1 MKTAYKLFGVV
12 VIFFVMSFK
21 LTGDKKVIVIDAGH
35 GGEDFGFINGAAYEK
50 EIVGNISEKIK
61 VFNKKEN
68 IEIIVI
74 GDKDSITSIPSR
86 VARINQLHPDLVI
99 SLHVSNST
107 DKAANGVQAFISEKN
122 PNYEKSFKHA
132 EELVQVV
139 AKKDLKITEVKKANL
154 LLLENSQ
161 SPAVSLELGYLSNE
175 QDREYLMSEKGQ
187 TKIAKRIIA
196 YLDK

>member
-1 MKTAYKLFGVV
+1 MKTAFRLLGVV

-61 VFNKKEN
+61 VFNKKED
-68 IEIIVI
+68 IEIVVI
-74 GDKDSITSIPSR
+74 GNKDSITSIPSR
-86 VARINQLHPDLVI
+86 VAKINQLHPDLVI

-122 PNYEKSFKHA
+122 PNYEKSLQHA
-132 EELVQVV
+132 EKLMLVV
-139 AKKDLKITEVKKANL
+139 AKKDLKTTEVKRANL

-175 QDREYLMSEKGQ
+175 ADRNFLMSEKGKV
-187 TKIAKRIIA
+187 KIVKRILAI
-196 YLDK
+196 